1 MFPKELISK
10 NLFEK
15 HYSKPYNPL
24 IAQTFFKAGFI
35 ESWGRGFE
43 KIKNECESY
52 DIPLPNIDINN
63 DGVMIK
69 CTPSK
74 AYMEVLNQ
82 MNGNKNN
89 NFTDSFTNN
98 FTDNFTNI
106 EIKILELVKNE
117 PTISQSKLAEI
128 IGISKRTITTNMN
141 NLQRKQILKRIGNNK
156 SGYWKIQD

>member
-1 MFPKELISK
+1 
-10 NLFEK
+10 
-15 HYSKPYNPL
+15 
-24 IAQTFFKAGFI
+24 
-35 ESWGRGFE
+35 
-43 KIKNECESY
+43 
-52 DIPLPNIDINN
+52 
-63 DGVMIK
+63 MIK

-98 FTDNFTNI
+98 FTNV

-141 NLQRKQILKRIGNNK
+141 NLQKKQILKRIGNNK

>member
-1 MFPKELISK
+1 M
-10 NLFEK
+10 
-15 HYSKPYNPL
+15 
-24 IAQTFFKAGFI
+24 A
-35 ESWGRGFE
+35 
-43 KIKNECESY
+43 
-52 DIPLPNIDINN
+52 
-63 DGVMIK
+63 
-69 CTPSK
+69 
-74 AYMEVLNQ
+74 VLSQ

-98 FTDNFTNI
+98 FTDNFTNV

-141 NLQRKQILKRIGNNK
+141 NLQKKQILKRIGNNK